1 MDQQANVKEIEREV
15 RRILLK
21 GHGKPAENGSRVSRE
36 AFERVVQRQVALFQ
50 KNMRAGNR

>member
-1 MDQQANVKEIEREV
+1 MDTKTNAKEIESEV

-36 AFERVVQRQVALFQ
+36 NFERVVQRQVALFQ
-50 KNMRAGNR
+50 KNLQAGNR